1 LGKGLGTGAFNANL
15 IIQSPNALQALTVP
29 VMFVLG
35 DSSSGIKISGIAN
48 PGSHQSAASPG
59 GLLEIYGTKLSIS
72 TSAQRLTSTVVP
84 NIGSVLSIDVLPYIA
99 DGVSV
104 TVNGK
109 PAFLTYISPTQVNIQ
124 VPYEVGAGH
133 AVIGVN
139 NNGQIAGFAT
149 KITPSSP
156 GIFAD
161 AAGVLI
167 PTSTVKQGGTTTLVF
182 TGAGEVSPA
191 TYSGYAFPLTASAS
205 SLPKPVLPVSITVGG
220 QPAFIQFL
228 GLTRQ
233 AVGLMQLNF
242 TVPTTV
248 PAGPQ
253 PVVVT
258 VNGVSSPPATIT
270 VQPAVTTSN

>member
-1 LGKGLGTGAFNANL
+1 
-15 IIQSPNALQALTVP
+15 
-29 VMFVLG
+29 M
-35 DSSSGIKISGIAN
+35 
-48 PGSHQSAASPG
+48 
-59 GLLEIYGTKLSIS
+59 
-72 TSAQRLTSTVVP
+72 VVP
-84 NIGSVLSIDVLPYIA
+84 LIGSVVSGDSLPYIA

-104 TVNGK
+104 TVNGR
-109 PAFLTYISPTQVNIQ
+109 PAFLTYISPSQINIQ
-124 VPYEVGAGH
+124 VPYEAGAGP
-133 AVIGVN
+133 AVISVN
-139 NNGQIAGFAT
+139 NNGQIAGFP
-149 KITPSSP
+149 IQVTPSSP
-156 GIFAD
+156 GILSD

-167 PTSTVKQGGTTTLVF
+167 PTSTVKQGGTTSLYF

-191 TYSGYAFPLTASAS
+191 TYSGFAFSLTASAS
-205 SLPKPVLPVSITVGG
+205 SLPKPALPVSITVGG

-242 TVPTTV
+242 SVPTTV

-258 VNGVSSPPATIT
+258 VNGVASPPATIT